1 MAVKVLIAILEGAAF
16 PEGAGVVKIAAAAFP
31 EGVGV
36 VTIAPAA
43 FPEGVVVAT
52 VADVAFPEGVV
63 GVVAAFPEVGCVST
77 YSGGGCFENVDEIR
91 K

>member
-16 PEGAGVVKIAAAAFP
+16 PEGA
-31 EGVGV
+31 GV

-77 YSGGGCFENVDEIR
+77 YSGGGCFENVDEI
-91 K
+91 